1 MSCGALSVFH
11 LSAIAIVLSNIIF
24 GVSSGAPSVSHL
36 SVVAIVL
43 HNVIFGEASGAHS
56 VAHCWFAKWKDSGV
70 QQNLTV
76 FRIVNFLHFLFVYC
90 YDGQLTAA
98 WHRVYFV
105 SLENQHPP
113 LTHHPPSLPTKG
125 PPSSRYLPQT
135 CTPLHRAKYFLIFST
150 IL

>member
-1 MSCGALSVFH
+1 M
-11 LSAIAIVLSNIIF
+11 LSNIIF
-24 GVSSGAPSVSHL
+24 GVSSSVSHL

-43 HNVIFGEASGAHS
+43 RNVIFGEASGAHS

-76 FRIVNFLHFLFVYC
+76 FRIVNFLYFLFVYC

-98 WHRVYFV
+98 WQRVYFV
-105 SLENQHPP
+105 SLENQHAPP
-113 LTHHPPSLPTKG
+113 FDPPPPPLPTKG

-135 CTPLHRAKYFLIFST
+135 CTPLDRAKYFLIFST